1 MSIINKEFFENW
13 VQEPQTDPIVC
24 EDIWLKPT
32 FHTTEASYD
41 YTLGKHSYDLK
52 QVDRDV
58 RLVGTEEQIAVFL
71 GEMFDKYNWQIKD
84 SWDAELTER
93 HLELYKK
100 NNNEVLI
107 INLI

>member
-1 MSIINKEFFENW
+1 MSIINKEFFENLI
-13 VQEPQTDPIVC
+13 QEPQTAPIIC

-32 FHTTEASYD
+32 FHTAETSYD
-41 YTLGKHSYDLK
+41 YILGKYSYDLK
-52 QVDRDV
+52 QVGRDV
-58 RLVGTEEQIAVFL
+58 RLVGTEKQIALFL